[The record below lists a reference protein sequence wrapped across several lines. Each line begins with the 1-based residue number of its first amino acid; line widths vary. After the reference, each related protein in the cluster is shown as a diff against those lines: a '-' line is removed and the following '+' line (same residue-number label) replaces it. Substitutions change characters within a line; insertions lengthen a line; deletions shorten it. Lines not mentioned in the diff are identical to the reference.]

1 MTTNKLLEGISAVKI
16 INSTIVAMCNDN
28 NKVYCKKIQGC
39 LDTLVDVLQEV
50 FVDMVKDDI
59 LLEKGM
65 SVD

>member
-1 MTTNKLLEGISAVKI
+1 MTSDKLSEGISAVKT
-16 INSTIVAMCNDN
+16 INNTVMEMYNSDN
-28 NKVYCKKIQGC
+28 KIYCKKIQGC

-50 FVDMVKDDI
+50 FVDMVKNDE